1 MSDMISETTS
11 KSWFKRLGEALS
23 GAVFGLLLFI
33 AAIVLL
39 FWNEGRS
46 VDTARALAEGAGLV
60 QTIDPAGDVS
70 ALGGKLVHFSGSL
83 VPDGVAMDT
92 DFPGIAAPAGATALI
107 RTVEMYQWRETSKSE
122 TRTKIGGG
130 EETVTTYSYD
140 KVWSED
146 PINSANFKQPSGHE
160 NPPMPFASNSFS
172 VNSGK
177 IGSVMLDGGR
187 FASLGE
193 RVAVSPDAA
202 MMTSIRSGIGGNR
215 IILREGGHIVVRQ
228 PGAGATGNIG
238 TLRVSYMAHDI
249 DTLSAIGKLEDG
261 RLGAYRTS
269 NGRELLMVRE
279 GAVAAQDLFASA
291 VSSNT
296 TLTWLLRFAG
306 FVIMMVGLRMV
317 FAVIGVAGD
326 VIPFVGS
333 IFRFATGLAAFAI
346 ASLVSSLVI
355 GIAWLYFRPMVG
367 AAIIGAGVI
376 IAIVALRMGKS
387 KAGKAAAAQSAS

>member
-215 IILREGGHIVVRQ
+215 IILREGGDIVVRQ

-238 TLRVSYMAHDI
+238 TLRIGYQAADVDTVSAVG
-249 DTLSAIGKLEDG
+249 AVEGG
-261 RLGAYRTS
+261 RLAPFRTS
-269 NGRELLMVRE
+269 NGRELLMLRA
-279 GAVAAQDLFASA
+279 GQASA
-291 VSSNT
+291 AEMFSEAESSNA
-296 TLTWLLRFAG
+296 TLGWVLRLTGFA
-306 FVIMMVGLRMV
+306 IMLAGLRMV
-317 FAVIGVAGD
+317 LAVFGVAGD
-326 VIPFVGS
+326 VIPVFGNVV
-333 IFRFATGLAAFAI
+333 RFATGLVAFAV
-346 ASLVSSLVI
+346 ASLLSAAVI
-355 GIAWLYFRPMVG
+355 GIAWIYFRPLVG
-367 AAIIGAGVI
+367 ASIIGAGVI

>member
-1 MSDMISETTS
+1 M
-11 KSWFKRLGEALS
+11 
-23 GAVFGLLLFI
+23 
-33 AAIVLL
+33 
-39 FWNEGRS
+39 
-46 VDTARALAEGAGLV
+46 AR
-60 QTIDPAGDVS
+60 
-70 ALGGKLVHFSGSL
+70 
-83 VPDGVAMDT
+83 
-92 DFPGIAAPAGATALI
+92 
-107 RTVEMYQWRETSKSE
+107 
-122 TRTKIGGG
+122 
-130 EETVTTYSYD
+130 
-140 KVWSED
+140 
-146 PINSANFKQPSGHE
+146 
-160 NPPMPFASNSFS
+160 
-172 VNSGK
+172 
-177 IGSVMLDGGR
+177 
-187 FASLGE
+187 
-193 RVAVSPDAA
+193 
-202 MMTSIRSGIGGNR
+202 
-215 IILREGGHIVVRQ
+215 
-228 PGAGATGNIG
+228 
-238 TLRVSYMAHDI
+238 DI

-279 GAVAAQDLFASA
+279 GAVAAQDMFASA